1 LFCGDREL
9 AELRERRSKKKLK
22 TDAETRADLQTRDF
36 LIFKM
41 VSVHR
46 SCRGGVRCGG
56 VGERAIAG
64 ERERMGGRKEEKEKK
79 KRGEG
84 RVGGGANELFN
95 F

>member
-1 LFCGDREL
+1 LFVLWRQRASRAERETI
-9 AELRERRSKKKLK
+9 EKEIK
-22 TDAETRADLQTRDF
+22 ETRADLQTRDF

-79 KRGEG
+79 KGG
-84 RVGGGANELFN
+84 RPGRWGCKRAF
-95 F
+95 

>member
-46 SCRGGVRCGG
+46 SCRG

-79 KRGEG
+79 KGG
-84 RVGGGANELFN
+84 RPGRWGCKRAF
-95 F
+95 

>member
-46 SCRGGVRCGG
+46 SCRGGVRCG
-56 VGERAIAG
+56 EW
-64 ERERMGGRKEEKEKK
+64 ERELSRERGKEWGEEKEEKKK
-79 KRGEG
+79 KRGG
-84 RVGGGANELFN
+84 RPGRWGCKRAF
-95 F
+95 